1 MFLGGDE
8 FGLAVASP
16 GALLSPEQFK
26 SAQAKRGGIYPCP
39 STWKFRAFLGF
50 RDLHLVIYCM
60 FYLIFILIWLLLL
73 FIIVGGG
80 FLVEF
85 PGGFFNVETF
95 SLVASSVGKLENC
108 HIVYIEF
115 LNSEQFKSAQAK
127 RELHTFGHVCDTK
140 N

>member
-39 STWKFRAFLGF
+39 STWKFRAFLGV

-60 FYLIFILIWLLLL
+60 FYLIFILIL
-73 FIIVGGG
+73 IIVIIYYCGGG
-80 FLVEF
+80 FL
-85 PGGFFNVETF
+85 
-95 SLVASSVGKLENC
+95 
-108 HIVYIEF
+108 
-115 LNSEQFKSAQAK
+115 
-127 RELHTFGHVCDTK
+127 R
-140 N
+140 